1 MAENGKWQM
10 PGEDPENGAP
20 VLPYGPSVSRAPI
33 GSGLRS
39 GACPQSPFFS
49 TNNTI
54 SFPFS
59 ACCEGSSF
67 RAPVKNS
74 ILRLPIGPQKHARR
88 YRSAFRR
95 L

>member
-1 MAENGKWQM
+1 MLGAGTELLSSQT
-10 PGEDPENGAP
+10 PE
-20 VLPYGPSVSRAPI
+20 L
-33 GSGLRS
+33 
-39 GACPQSPFFS
+39 SPES
-49 TNNTI
+49 LSLDDNTI
-54 SFPFS
+54 AFPLS
-59 ACCEGSSF
+59 AGCEGSSF